1 MHLNEEAYWANVPA
15 KVGAY
20 SIGGYQVMKKWLSYR
35 EYALLGRP
43 LSAEEARSLT
53 ETARR
58 LTALRL
64 LEPALNANYNAVRT
78 ETYPWP
84 QTERERA

>member
-1 MHLNEEAYWANVPA
+1 
-15 KVGAY
+15 
-20 SIGGYQVMKKWLSYR
+20 MKKWLSYR
-35 EYALLGRP
+35 EDALLGRP

-58 LTALRL
+58 PATLRL
-64 LEPALNANYNAVRT
+64 PGPALNANYNAVRADP
-78 ETYPWP
+78 YPWP

>member
-1 MHLNEEAYWANVPA
+1 MARVWATT
-15 KVGAY
+15 
-20 SIGGYQVMKKWLSYR
+20 SGGYQVLKKWLSYR

-43 LSAEEARSLT
+43 LAAEEARYLT
-53 ETARR
+53 EVARR
-58 LTALRL
+58 LAALRL